1 MIIKYLRRLF
11 KTAKLTLEYISYRKY
26 GKSGFEAGLVE
37 LDEVSLRIEK
47 LSKEIYL
54 KLDH

>member
-37 LDEVSLRIEK
+37 LDEVSLR
-47 LSKEIYL
+47 
-54 KLDH
+54 D